1 MSKADQLNIMQALTI
16 DAIEKIISQ
25 GLMTRDQ
32 ALEAMSKMSLEN
44 VNALIKSTADFLN
57 KELV

>member
-16 DAIEKIISQ
+16 DAIEKIIAQ

-57 KELV
+57 KELA

>member
-16 DAIEKIISQ
+16 DAIETIIAQ

-44 VNALIKSTADFLN
+44 VNALIESTADFLN
-57 KELV
+57 KELA

>member
-57 KELV
+57 KELA